1 MAAGLDTAQGLD
13 PSTAGGRRRL
23 GGALWRRPWLK
34 AVALVSPPVVAFL
47 AVYVAALI
55 ALFVY
60 SFWSVDPFTSL
71 TVHNWTLDNYRELWN
86 GSTYHTVAIRT
97 ILIAAAVTITDAV
110 IAFPFAYFMAR
121 MAGPRVRAALFVLV
135 LLPLWASYLARVYAW
150 QLILNNNGVLN
161 WTLQKV
167 GLPPADL
174 AYTNTAVWIVFSYIW
189 LPFMILPVYAAL
201 ERIPHSYIEA
211 SRDLG
216 ASGSRTLRTV
226 ILPLALPGIVA
237 GSIFTFSLTLGDY
250 ITPILVGGPSS
261 QFIGNVVYDSVNGAG
276 NLPFAA
282 AFAVVPVLVMGAY
295 LLIARRLGAFE
306 AL

>member
-1 MAAGLDTAQGLD
+1 M
-13 PSTAGGRRRL
+13 
-23 GGALWRRPWLK
+23 
-34 AVALVSPPVVAFL
+34 
-47 AVYVAALI
+47 
-55 ALFVY
+55 
-60 SFWSVDPFTSL
+60 
-71 TVHNWTLDNYRELWN
+71 TL
-86 GSTYHTVAIRT
+86 
-97 ILIAAAVTITDAV
+97 TDAI

-121 MAGPRVRAALFVLV
+121 VAGPRLRAVLFVLV

-150 QLILNNNGVLN
+150 QLILNHDGLLN
-161 WTLQKV
+161 WTLHKL
-167 GLPPADL
+167 GLPSANL
-174 AYTNTAVWIVFSYIW
+174 AYTNTAMWIVFSYIW

-216 ASGSRTLRTV
+216 GRGFRTLRSV
-226 ILPLALPGIVA
+226 ILPLALPGVVA

-250 ITPILVGGPSS
+250 ITPILVGGTSS

-282 AFAVVPVLVMGAY
+282 AFAVVPVLVMGIY
-295 LLIARRLGAFE
+295 LTIARRLGAFE